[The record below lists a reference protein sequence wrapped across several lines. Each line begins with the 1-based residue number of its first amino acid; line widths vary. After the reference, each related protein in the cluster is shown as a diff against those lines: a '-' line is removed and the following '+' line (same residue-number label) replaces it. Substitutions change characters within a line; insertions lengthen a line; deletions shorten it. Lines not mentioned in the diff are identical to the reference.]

1 MIKTLVERFKRE
13 NGETVLTS
21 ASVPRDE
28 FLAILVEHGFE
39 VEKGAKWVVSD
50 DQKIITLKSS
60 CFVETVEEH
69 VEEPDDP
76 DLESEC

>member
-60 CFVETVEEH
+60 CFVETVEE
-69 VEEPDDP
+69 PDDP